1 MGPRRD
7 DIPIIDRMQMG
18 LMVLSSPRKW
28 GAITQC
34 AQRHQ
39 LSRQSVYAIGAQVR
53 CLLLN
58 GLKPGPHGPHTAKTV
73 IPVNRNR
80 LLRSLVALTDVG
92 VSQRDIEFVLDELL
106 DTPVSPSWVNHQLAE
121 LEQQA
126 T

>member
-7 DIPIIDRMQMG
+7 DIPIVDRMQMG
-18 LMVLSSPRKW
+18 LTVLSSSREW

-34 AQRHQ
+34 AQQHK
-39 LSRQSVYAIGAQVR
+39 LSRQSVYTIGAQVR
-53 CLLLN
+53 HLLLN
-58 GLKPGPHGPHTAKTV
+58 GLKPGPHGPHAAETV

-106 DTPVSPSWVNHQLAE
+106 DTPSRPVGSTTS
-121 LEQQA
+121 
-126 T
+126 